1 MTSSQEDG
9 TSSMEAILKD
19 YIEQQLRDLG
29 EDIDLGLA
37 DDLVLIGF
45 DSIAYVRLVAFI
57 NERFGIKVP
66 DIDVTVEQFGTVANI
81 AAYLADHAAGQPAAG
96 GGAS

>member
-29 EDIDLGLA
+29 EDIDLGLD

-66 DIDVTVEQFGTVANI
+66 DVDVTVEQFGTVANI
-81 AAYLADHAAGQPAAG
+81 AAYLTAHSPEQPVAGSG
-96 GGAS
+96 SS